1 MIERHKVDKTVVS
14 KLKSILKNLSDN
26 NEFSFDFKSN
36 SLDMITDGN
45 ILNEIGCI
53 IINSVDYQGNPGLLD
68 SELKKIGYHALPSLK
83 GNSTIIAPINITRDD
98 VLQVSNNGLFYYSP
112 NPKIKFTYSKDIAK
126 KCFTPIDYDIIF
138 NHKAK
143 GQYQYKGST
152 FLLSAGGSNL
162 DDGEYVAKIGILCK
176 VNNSGKDDDYICVY
190 KYWRMIPDD
199 EGNYD
204 STQLRKDAV
213 RIARSIKLVYDDNPA
228 DLRNQVYDKLK
239 LLGFNMTGK
248 DEKSELSSKYANKWR
263 SMLESS
269 GTSELF
275 TNDNYFANY
284 DYVRELLQAQGLSY
298 SADIE
303 IDSNGL
309 GKIRMSRESDIGK
322 ILNLSYGLAANG
334 NSALISYDDNDV
346 VILL

>member
-14 KLKSILKNLSDN
+14 KLKSILKNLSDS
-26 NEFSFDFKSN
+26 NEFSFEFKSN
-36 SLDMITDGN
+36 SLNMITDGN

-68 SELKKIGYHALPSLK
+68 SELKKIGYHALPSFK
-83 GNSTIIAPINITRDD
+83 GDSTVIAPISITIKDIF
-98 VLQVSNNGLFYYSP
+98 QISNYGLFYYSP

-152 FLLSAGGSNL
+152 FLISAGGSNV
-162 DDGEYVAKIGILCK
+162 GSEYFAKIGILCK
-176 VNNSGKDDDYICVY
+176 VNNSGKDDDYICLY
-190 KYWRMIPDD
+190 KYWIITPDD

-204 STQLRKDAV
+204 STQLIKEANK
-213 RIARSIKLVYDDNPA
+213 IAKSIKLVYDSNPA
-228 DLRNQVYDKLK
+228 DIRSQVSHKLK
-239 LLGFNMTGK
+239 SLGFDMTGK
-248 DEKSELSSKYANKWR
+248 DERSELSKTYANKWH

-269 GTSELF
+269 DTKELF

-284 DYVRELLQAQGLSY
+284 DYIRELLQAQGLSY

>member
-1 MIERHKVDKTVVS
+1 MIERHKVNKTVVS
-14 KLKSILKNLSDN
+14 KLKSILKNLSDS
-26 NEFSFDFKSN
+26 NEFSFEFKSN
-36 SLDMITDGN
+36 SLNMITDGN

-68 SELKKIGYHALPSLK
+68 SELKKIGYHALPSFK
-83 GNSTIIAPINITRDD
+83 GDSTVIAPISITIKDIF
-98 VLQVSNNGLFYYSP
+98 QISNYGLFYYSP

-152 FLLSAGGSNL
+152 FLLSAGGSSL

-190 KYWRMIPDD
+190 RYWRMIPDD

-204 STQLRKDAV
+204 SSQLIKEAN
-213 RIARSIKLVYDDNPA
+213 RIAKSIKLVYDDNPA
-228 DLRNQVYDKLK
+228 DLRNQIYDKLK

-248 DEKSELSSKYANKWR
+248 DERSELSGKYANKWR

-269 GTSELF
+269 DTKELF

-309 GKIRMSRESDIGK
+309 GIIRMSRESDIGK